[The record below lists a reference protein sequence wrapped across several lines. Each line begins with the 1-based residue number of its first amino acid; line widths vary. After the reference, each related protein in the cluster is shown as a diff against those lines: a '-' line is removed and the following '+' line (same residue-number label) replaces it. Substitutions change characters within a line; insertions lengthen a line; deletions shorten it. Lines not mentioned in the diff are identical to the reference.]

1 MDIEEILAIWE
12 SCKEGKFQKIPE
24 DFYERIDEMI
34 KEREKKK
41 SEVDEVEYLKIED
54 EIRTL
59 KRIRNDVFEVRMGKI
74 LKLAWA
80 KVCGRNVELDCMIGI
95 EKDLFDKIVELLEKF
110 KSAILGK
117 LKKEE
122 KVEYVLVRIKKDI
135 PEFEGVDGR
144 IYRLKKEDIVLLPQL
159 NAKALIESGVAEIVE
174 FKR

>member
-1 MDIEEILAIWE
+1 
-12 SCKEGKFQKIPE
+12 
-24 DFYERIDEMI
+24 
-34 KEREKKK
+34 
-41 SEVDEVEYLKIED
+41 
-54 EIRTL
+54 
-59 KRIRNDVFEVRMGKI
+59 
-74 LKLAWA
+74 
-80 KVCGRNVELDCMIGI
+80 MIGI
-95 EKDLFDKIVELLEKF
+95 EKDLFDKIVELLEEF

-122 KVEYVLVRIKKDI
+122 KIEYVLVRIKKDI